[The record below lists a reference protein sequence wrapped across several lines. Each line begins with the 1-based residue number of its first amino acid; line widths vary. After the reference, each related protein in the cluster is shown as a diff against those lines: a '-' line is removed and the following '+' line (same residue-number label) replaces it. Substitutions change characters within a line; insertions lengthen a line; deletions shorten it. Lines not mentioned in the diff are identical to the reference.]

1 MLISLAQVKLSTVE
15 QKVFDII
22 SQGDIMC
29 KQFTP
34 TESGAIPGLIQ
45 KGLISVYK
53 KNMSP
58 YHVKNV
64 KFARKL

>member
-1 MLISLAQVKLSTVE
+1 MNILVQVKLSPTE

-22 SQGDIMC
+22 SQGDVMC
-29 KQFTP
+29 KQLSP
-34 TESGAIPGLIQ
+34 IESGAIPGLIQ
-45 KGLISVYK
+45 KGLIEVYK

-58 YHVKNV
+58 YQVKKV

>member
-1 MLISLAQVKLSTVE
+1 MIILVQVKLSPAE
-15 QKVFDII
+15 QRVFDIV
-22 SQGDIMC
+22 SQSDVMC
-29 KQFTP
+29 KQLSP

-45 KGLISVYK
+45 KGLIEVYK

-58 YHVKNV
+58 YQVKNI